1 MEEINIKEFLE
12 YLKKYSIIIIMLAIL
27 LLSISFMYDIVLKKP
42 EYTTYTSLV
51 LVKDNAK
58 TYNYAEYETI
68 DQNDI
73 LLNQKLVST
82 YRQIVKSRLVLEQV
96 TDKLAL
102 EYDAAELSKQV
113 TVEALEDTEILKIA
127 VTDEDPKQAVLIANT
142 ISNVFE
148 KEVSK
153 IYKLD
158 NISVIDTAELP
169 SSPSNNTTI
178 KDLIIALAVSVVGGS
193 LVIFV
198 IFYFDDT
205 LRGID
210 SFEDEIGM
218 PIIGKIYNDNN
229 NIPLIVDKKPK
240 VITSESIRNLRTN
253 LQFSSVD
260 DSLKSLLITSTLPSE
275 GKSFVSSNL
284 AISFA
289 QAGKKVLLV
298 DCDLR
303 KGIQHKNFKVANKK
317 GLSNLLVDEVTDYK
331 EYVKQSKIANLSILT
346 RGSFPPNPSELLSSK
361 KMKKLINYLKEIYDI
376 VILDGAPCSGLSD
389 SIALSSI
396 VDRVLLICS
405 VNYTPKKELKNVK
418 LNLEKVGAN
427 IAGSVV
433 NKIKTKKHGYGNYYN
448 SEYGYG
454 YGYGYE
460 DNKRK

>member
-1 MEEINIKEFLE
+1 MEEINIKEFLG
-12 YLKKYSIIIIMLAIL
+12 YLKKYSIIIILMAML
-27 LLSISFMYDIVLKKP
+27 LLSISFIYDVIIKKP

-51 LVKDNAK
+51 LVKDNSI
-58 TYNYAEYETI
+58 YNYNYNYEYETI

-73 LLNQKLVST
+73 NLNQKLVST

-96 TDKLAL
+96 TDKLSL
-102 EYDAAELSKQV
+102 KYDAITLAKKV
-113 TVEALEDTEILKIA
+113 NVEALEDTEILKIS
-127 VTDEDPKQAVLIANT
+127 VTDQDPEQAVLIANT
-142 ISNVFE
+142 LANVFE
-148 KEVSK
+148 TEVSK

-158 NISVIDTAELP
+158 NISVIDKAELP
-169 SSPSNNTTI
+169 SLPSNNTTI
-178 KDLIIALAVSVVGGS
+178 KDIIIAFALAIVGGS

-205 LRGID
+205 LRSLD
-210 SFEDEIGM
+210 SFEDEIGL
-218 PIIGKIYNDNN
+218 PIIGKVFNDNN

-240 VITSESIRNLRTN
+240 AVTSESIRSLRTN
-253 LQFSSVD
+253 LQFSAVD
-260 DSLKSLLITSTLPSE
+260 SDLKTLLITSTLPSE

-289 QAGKKVLLV
+289 QAGKKVLLI

-331 EYVKQSKIANLSILT
+331 DYIKKGKVENLSILT

-361 KMKKLINYLKEIYDI
+361 KMKRLVNYFKDVYDV

-396 VDRVLLICS
+396 VDRVLLIS
-405 VNYTPKKELKNVK
+405 RVNYTPKKELKNTK
-418 LNLEKVGAN
+418 ITLEKVGAN
-427 IAGSVV
+427 VAGSVI
-433 NKIKTKKHGYGNYYN
+433 NKIKTKKHGYGKYYYS

-454 YGYGYE
+454 YGYGE
-460 DNKRK
+460 K